1 MSAPAVLKKTR
12 LGVTTMTTKLINTIR
27 KFHRDEEGLE
37 ALQVVMIIAIAA
49 MVMIACATLGQKAV
63 TWMNGQWSTL
73 QGTSISADGGGAAG
87 GAGNPLGGLFGGG
100 NAAGG

>member
-1 MSAPAVLKKTR
+1 
-12 LGVTTMTTKLINTIR
+12 MTTKLTNLIR

-73 QGTSISADGGGAAG
+73 QGTNISADGGGGAG
-87 GAGNPLGGLFGGG
+87 GFGSPFAGTPLGGGSTGGF
-100 NAAGG
+100 NPFPNGGA

>member
-1 MSAPAVLKKTR
+1 
-12 LGVTTMTTKLINTIR
+12 MTTKLTNLIR

-63 TWMNGQWSTL
+63 TWMNGQWTTL

-87 GAGNPLGGLFGGG
+87 GAGAANSLAGLLGGATGGKPT
-100 NAAGG
+100 GGF